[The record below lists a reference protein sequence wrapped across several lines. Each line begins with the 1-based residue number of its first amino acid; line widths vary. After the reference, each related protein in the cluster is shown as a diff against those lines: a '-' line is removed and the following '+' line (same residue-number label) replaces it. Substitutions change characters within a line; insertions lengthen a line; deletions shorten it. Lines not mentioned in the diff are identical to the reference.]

1 MFCEKCGNQIPE
13 EAKFACPHCNTLLEQ
28 HANAMNIKSH
38 LAIAIIATLLCCVPL
53 GIVSIVY
60 AAKVSQLV
68 SLGKIA
74 EAQEASKKAQMW
86 AWIAVGAGLVF
97 TILYVI
103 LQIALA
109 C

>member
-28 HANAMNIKSH
+28 HTNAMNIKSH
-38 LAIAIIATLLCCVPL
+38 LASAIIATVLCCVPL

-97 TILYVI
+97 SILYVI
-103 LQIALA
+103 FRIALED
-109 C
+109 

>member
-38 LAIAIIATLLCCVPL
+38 LLDAIIATIFCCLPI

-60 AAKVSQLV
+60 ATKVSQFV
-68 SLGKIA
+68 SQGKIA
-74 EAQEASKKAQMW
+74 EAQEASKKAKMW
-86 AWIAVGAGLVF
+86 AWISVGVGFVF
-97 TILYVI
+97 QILYVI
-103 LQIALA
+103 IRIALDD
-109 C
+109 